1 MKNYLAEVLYGE
13 YIIEATIKAENDDA
27 TLKIALAH
35 AGYSDGTSLM
45 GLYDVSQEVA
55 RRVC

>member
-1 MKNYLAEVLYGE
+1 MKNYLVEALYGK

-27 TLKIALAH
+27 ALKIALAH
-35 AGYSDGTSLM
+35 AGYGDETSLM